1 MSARHLAV
9 VAAVVL
15 LAPLEARAFCGFYV
29 GKAGAELY
37 NHASQ
42 VILVR
47 DTNRTILSMSNDFKG
62 NLTDFALVVPVP
74 SVITKEQVHIGER
87 KMFDRV
93 DAYSAPRLVEYF
105 DPDPCTPPHPYRMMT
120 AAPTGAKSLGGVSPE
135 REKSLGV
142 TVEASYTLGEYDIV
156 ILSAKQSD
164 GLETWLRES
173 GYNVPAQTSRA
184 LKPYIKQDMKF
195 FVAKVNLKEQQQG
208 GFTYLRPIQIAY
220 ESEKFMLPIRLGMV
234 NADGPQDLIVYT
246 LTRKGRV
253 ESSNYKTVPLP
264 SGADIPLYVRDEF
277 ASFYKALFETS
288 YRKEDRKAVFTEYTW
303 DTGWCDPCAA
313 DPLTPEELRSM
324 GVFWLQ
330 EAGSNPPPPGRPGM
344 FRPGL
349 PMGTHP
355 MLTRLHVRYD
365 STHFPEDL
373 VFQETGDR
381 GNFQARYVLRHAWT
395 GEASC
400 PAAQQY
406 FEAVDNR
413 HSQEV
418 TTLASLT
425 GWSEAEIRKKMGSDA
440 PGKHSK
446 AEPWYKS
453 LWK

>member
-1 MSARHLAV
+1 MRARCLALV
-9 VAAVVL
+9 VAAL
-15 LAPLEARAFCGFYV
+15 IPTAPFEAQAFCGFYV

-47 DTNRTILSMSNDFKG
+47 DLNRTVLSMSNDFKG

-87 KMFDRV
+87 KLFDRI

-105 DPDPCTPPHPYRMMT
+105 DPDPCAPQVMYKARGMAP
-120 AAPTGAKSLGGVSPE
+120 AALMGAGGMSAE
-135 REKSLGV
+135 RERSLGV
-142 TVEASYTLGEYDIV
+142 TVEASYTVGEYDIV

-173 GYNVPAQTSRA
+173 GYNVPAQASRA
-184 LKPYIKQDMKF
+184 LKPYIRQNMKF

-220 ESEKFMLPIRLGMV
+220 ESEKFMLPIRLGMI

-264 SGADIPLYVRDEF
+264 SGSEIPLFVKDEF

-288 YRKEDRKAVFTEYTW
+288 YRKEDRKAAFTEYTW
-303 DTGWCDPCAA
+303 DTGWCDPCSA

-324 GVFWLQ
+324 GVFWL
-330 EAGSNPPPPGRPGM
+330 EEGSPIGGRPGLY
-344 FRPGL
+344 RPG
-349 PMGTHP
+349 PSMGSDP
-355 MLTRLHVRYD
+355 VLTRLHIRYD
-365 STHFPEDL
+365 DAHFPEDL
-373 VFQETGDR
+373 IFQETGDR
-381 GNFQARYVLRHAWT
+381 NNFQARYVLRHAWK
-395 GEASC
+395 GEATC
-400 PAAQQY
+400 AGAQAY
-406 FEAVDNR
+406 FEELDRRRN
-413 HSQEV
+413 QEV

-425 GWSEAEIRKKMGSDA
+425 GWSEEEIRKKMGPDA
-440 PGKHSK
+440 PGKRPK